1 MANRFAEIAIH
12 EFKEIIPP
20 TIFFGVG
27 FNLIVFTQRIVLANY
42 LFQFA
47 GFMVA
52 TVAALVVGK
61 AVLVANKMPFLH
73 RFDDAPLI
81 RPILFRTVIYWAF
94 VFIARLL
101 EGYIHYMIDEGR
113 VMGFFRF
120 LLGGIL
126 VESLSVCANLDSV
139 PVSNIHHGIA
149 AKSAFGWWTLSHPV
163 YTAELGDGRSRSGLA
178 TRAWDSQRSWRNTGA
193 MPDGHLVTYACHVKR
208 RT

>member
-1 MANRFAEIAIH
+1 MMANRFAEIAIH

-27 FNLIVFTQRIVLANY
+27 FNLIVFTQRIVSANY

-120 LLGGIL
+120 LLGEFSWNRFLFVQPWIL
-126 VESLSVCANLDSV
+126 FLFLIYTTGSQLNRHWVVDF
-139 PVSNIHHGIA
+139 IA
-149 AKSAFGWWTLSHPV
+149 S
-163 YTAELGDGRSRSGLA
+163 
-178 TRAWDSQRSWRNTGA
+178 
-193 MPDGHLVTYACHVKR
+193 C
-208 RT
+208 